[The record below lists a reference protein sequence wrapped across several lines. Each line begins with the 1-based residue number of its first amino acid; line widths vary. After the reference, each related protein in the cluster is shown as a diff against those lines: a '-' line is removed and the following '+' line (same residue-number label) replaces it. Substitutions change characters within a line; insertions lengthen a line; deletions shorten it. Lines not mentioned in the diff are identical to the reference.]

1 MQDVSKVSELENL
14 AYLSAEKTFEV
25 DLLDSHPRR
34 WLKSKMNEIKSIVLE
49 HRVCDVMP
57 LPAGYKVVD
66 TRWVNTHK
74 LQPVPKYKSRY
85 IARGFRQR
93 KGVDYIETYAPV
105 AKLTT
110 LRIFLTLVAIL
121 KMFTLQ
127 MDIKTAFLNASLEEE
142 IYL

>member
-57 LPAGYKVVD
+57 LDPVETEVHMD
-66 TRWVNTHK
+66 T
-74 LQPVPKYKSRY
+74 
-85 IARGFRQR
+85 
-93 KGVDYIETYAPV
+93 KG
-105 AKLTT
+105 L
-110 LRIFLTLVAIL
+110 LV
-121 KMFTLQ
+121 
-127 MDIKTAFLNASLEEE
+127 
-142 IYL
+142 